1 MKLKSPS
8 FLVLAVVLL
17 TAAVALQIVLAAPA
31 PKPAPRTAPERVSIA
46 AEGRVVGRAGFDATV
61 GSEIA
66 GVIESV
72 NVVVNQQVRKGEV
85 IARLRSAELRAAV
98 AEADARVSEA
108 ESDVRLFE
116 SEVVRAKEL
125 WQAEVGTRQAYE
137 RALRDVDTAR
147 AKRSTAEAS
156 LQRLRAS
163 LSKSDIVS
171 PIDGVVVERFVDA
184 GETVEAG
191 AAIATIVDPGRVRVD
206 AEVDEFDVARI
217 ASGAAVRIRAD
228 GFGAEWRG
236 RVEEIPLRVVGR
248 NIRPNDPA
256 QPVDTRVLV
265 VGVELLEKTP
275 LKIGQRVDVEIGDV
289 SSRARA

>member
-8 FLVLAVVLL
+8 FLVLAAVLL

-31 PKPAPRTAPERVSIA
+31 PKPAPRSVPERVTIA

-61 GSEIA
+61 GSEIG

-72 NVVVNQQVRKGEV
+72 NAVVNQQVRKGEV
-85 IARLRSAELRAAV
+85 VARLRSAELRAAV
-98 AEADARVSEA
+98 AEAGARVAEA

-116 SEVVRAKEL
+116 SEVVRAREL
-125 WQAEVGTRQAYE
+125 WKAEVGTRQAYE

-163 LSKSDIVS
+163 LGKSDIVS
-171 PIDGVVVERFVDA
+171 PIEGVVVERFVDA

-191 AAIATIVDPGRVRVD
+191 AAIATIVDPGRIRVD

-217 ASGAAVRIRAD
+217 APGAAVRIRAD
-228 GFGAEWRG
+228 GFEKEWRG
-236 RVEEIPLRVVGR
+236 KVEEIPLRVVGR
-248 NIRPNDPA
+248 SIRPNDPA

-275 LKIGQRVDVEIGDV
+275 LKIGQRVDVEI
-289 SSRARA
+289 RK